1 MFCDILWKAAHLWFN
16 LMWTNHQY
24 VQKYVGR
31 IQNLCNSAESF
42 ARRKKLTGDCKI
54 SKSAQVP
61 DLPFEESFWT
71 KTRMLGRQM
80 SLLSKINIKKVFWPP
95 MDSGFCG
102 LATQKTAKITQG
114 LVKANLKD
122 YWSKEIWPP
131 SSKLIQIR
139 SFGLT
144 MTVEFVAWPPK
155 TQSKAPRTGWRPS
168 WRTIGPRNL
177 ASQFKRL

>member
-1 MFCDILWKAAHLWFN
+1 MFCDILWKAVHLWFN

-24 VQKYVGR
+24 LQKYVGR
-31 IQNLCNSAESF
+31 IQNLCNSAKSF
-42 ARRKKLTGDCKI
+42 ARRKKSKGDCKI
-54 SKSAQVP
+54 SKSAHAQVP
-61 DLPFEESFWT
+61 DLSFEESFWT

-80 SLLSKINIKKVFWPP
+80 SLLSLLASHGQWILWPSHP
-95 MDSGFCG
+95 KNS
-102 LATQKTAKITQG
+102 QNHPG

-144 MTVEFVAWPPK
+144 VTVDFVAWPPK